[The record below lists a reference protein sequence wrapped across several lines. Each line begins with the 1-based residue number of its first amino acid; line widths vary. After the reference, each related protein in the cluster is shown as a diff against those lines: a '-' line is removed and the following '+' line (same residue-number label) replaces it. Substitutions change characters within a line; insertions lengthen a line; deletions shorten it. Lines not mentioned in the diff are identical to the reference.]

1 MNLVPDRY
9 LFPSNS
15 NAKKMTGQPWHEDFV
30 SHRFKR
36 YIRDLKLPDRY
47 TLHSLR
53 HSYSNCLLE
62 QGVSLEI
69 VYKLLGHSSIQ
80 TTSKYYD
87 ATMALNFREQADL
100 VDFEG

>member
-1 MNLVPDRY
+1 M
-9 LFPSNS
+9 
-15 NAKKMTGQPWHEDFV
+15 
-30 SHRFKR
+30 
-36 YIRDLKLPDRY
+36 
-47 TLHSLR
+47 
-53 HSYSNCLLE
+53 
-62 QGVSLEI
+62 SLEI